1 MAACYYGWWVV
12 VGCVLVRLATA
23 PGHSFGISALVEH
36 LIDDGLVA
44 RTQLSFLWMLASCT
58 SAILTPCAGSTID
71 SLGARRCAL
80 LLVPVLPLTV
90 LALSFARNGMS
101 IGLSFFAIRFVGPE
115 CLTLIATTTYQR
127 WFVRRRGVAS
137 ALFGLNG
144 VILMAMPSLLTP
156 VIEVIGWRDAC
167 RALALLLPMLLLLGG
182 VLIYDSPTD
191 VGLQSDGDTASVLR
205 GASLPPATESWYSDD
220 CYCLADTKVMAV
232 NVKEVTDDEEVPDEE
247 LPACISAPSEHAVDG
262 SRTRAG
268 SADATPLASAPL
280 AAMSLKEAS
289 AHPLFLC
296 LCSMEIMWGIFNG
309 GFNISFVSVIG
320 SLGGDL
326 SGLSASQTS
335 RDTFLIIALTQNAA
349 KVLTGEPQRASSSL
363 RSSR

>member
-1 MAACYYGWWVV
+1 MWQRGCFYGWWVV

-58 SAILTPCAGSTID
+58 SAILTPCAGRTID

-90 LALSFARNGMS
+90 LALSFARDGMS

-156 VIEVIGWRDAC
+156 VIEVIGWRNAC

-182 VLIYDSPTD
+182 VLIRDSPAA
-191 VGLQSDGDTASVLR
+191 VGLRSDGDAVSVLR

-220 CYCLADTKVMAV
+220 CHCLAEAV
-232 NVKEVTDDEEVPDEE
+232 NGKEVTDDEGVPDEVQ
-247 LPACISAPSEHAVDG
+247 PACISAPSEHAVDG
-262 SRTRAG
+262 SRTRAA
-268 SADATPLASAPL
+268 SADAAPLASAPL
-280 AAMSLKEAS
+280 AATSLKEAS
-289 AHPLFLC
+289 SHPLFLC
-296 LCSMEIMWGIFNG
+296 LCGMEIMWGIFNG

-326 SGLSASQTS
+326 SGLPASQTS
-335 RDTFLIIALTQNAA
+335 RDTFLIIALTQNTA
-349 KVLTGEPQRASSSL
+349 KVLTGEPQRA
-363 RSSR
+363 